1 MRIISESSERLI
13 KIKKNKELIPTIV
26 DKIFSICK
34 EDPNFSI
41 GSDIASIDDK
51 IQNIQNQLIK
61 QKELLEKAL
70 QMEKTIKSKIKLLE
84 DDSYGIKVR
93 VLESLGSEL

>member
-1 MRIISESSERLI
+1 MRIISESIEQLI
-13 KIKKNKELIPTIV
+13 KVKERTDLIPTVI

-34 EDPNFSI
+34 EDSTFSI
-41 GSDIASIDDK
+41 SSDISDIDNK
-51 IQNIQNQLIK
+51 LKSLEAKLYK
-61 QKELLEKAL
+61 QKKLLEKANG
-70 QMEKTIKSKIKLLE
+70 MEITILSKLKLLE